1 MERHWQVAPTLTGDE
16 VTSSGHQEQ
25 QAHHTIQLLV
35 HCHQWARWCIV
46 TIQSTNQGIIMPN
59 QVTVQDLQV
68 SIYNNAANGG
78 LVTMNAKGKSGSFAR
93 AIAFASREARQN
105 LSAGLMLSQL
115 QNGQYRPLVSD
126 ILTCGLIPKANLD
139 WVSASIP
146 STGPINKDMLIGLC
160 KQVKGVYDNKRTK
173 SGDPVVLKGEK
184 AFVMGFIQAI
194 VADVTETTID
204 A

>member
-1 MERHWQVAPTLTGDE
+1 M
-16 VTSSGHQEQ
+16 S
-25 QAHHTIQLLV
+25 
-35 HCHQWARWCIV
+35 
-46 TIQSTNQGIIMPN
+46 N

-78 LVTMNAKGKSGSFAR
+78 LVTMSAKKSGSFAR
-93 AIAFASREARQN
+93 AIAFGNREARTN
-105 LSAGLMLSQL
+105 LAAGMMVTQL
-115 QNGQYRPLVSD
+115 QNGQYRPMVTD

-146 STGPINKDMLIGLC
+146 ATGPINKDMLVGLC
-160 KQVKGVYDNKRTK
+160 KQVKQVYDTKRTK

-184 AFVMGFIQAI
+184 AFVFNFIKAI
-194 VADVTETTID
+194 VDDVTETTVD

>member
-1 MERHWQVAPTLTGDE
+1 MSNQITLQDM
-16 VTSSGHQEQ
+16 
-25 QAHHTIQLLV
+25 QLSV
-35 HCHQWARWCIV
+35 
-46 TIQSTNQGIIMPN
+46 
-59 QVTVQDLQV
+59 
-68 SIYNNAANGG
+68 YNNAINGG
-78 LVTMNAKGKSGSFAR
+78 LVTMSAKKSGSFAR
-93 AIAFASREARQN
+93 AIAFGNREARTN
-105 LSAGLMLSQL
+105 LAAGQMVSQL
-115 QNGQYRPLVSD
+115 QNGQYRPMVTD

-173 SGDPVVLKGEK
+173 NGDPITLKGEK

>member
-1 MERHWQVAPTLTGDE
+1 MSNEI
-16 VTSSGHQEQ
+16 
-25 QAHHTIQLLV
+25 TI
-35 HCHQWARWCIV
+35 
-46 TIQSTNQGIIMPN
+46 
-59 QVTVQDLQV
+59 QDLQV

-78 LVTMNAKGKSGSFAR
+78 MVTMNAKGKSGSFAR

-126 ILTCGLIPKANLD
+126 ILSCGLIPKANLD

-146 STGPINKDMLIGLC
+146 ATGPINKDTLIGLC
-160 KQVKGVYDNKRTK
+160 RQVKGVYDNKRTK
-173 SGDPVVLKGEK
+173 NGDPVTLKGEK

-194 VADVTETTID
+194 VADVAEVTID